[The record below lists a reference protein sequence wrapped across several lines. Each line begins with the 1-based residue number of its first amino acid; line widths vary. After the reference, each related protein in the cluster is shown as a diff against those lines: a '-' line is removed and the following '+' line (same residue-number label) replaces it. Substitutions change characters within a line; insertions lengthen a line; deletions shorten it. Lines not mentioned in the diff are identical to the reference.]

1 MIHKS
6 TEMGEA
12 MLAVLAVLVVLVF
25 LAIGPMIIGLFR

>member
-12 MLAVLAVLVVLVF
+12 MLAVLAVVVVLVL
-25 LAIGPMIIGLFR
+25 LAIGPMLMELFS